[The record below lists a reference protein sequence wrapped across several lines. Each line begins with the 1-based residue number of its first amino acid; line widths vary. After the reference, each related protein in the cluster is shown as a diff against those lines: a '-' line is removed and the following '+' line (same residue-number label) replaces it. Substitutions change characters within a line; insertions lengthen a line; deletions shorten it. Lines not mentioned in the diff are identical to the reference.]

1 MMALVGIISLASL
14 LAIAVY
20 SLVDWKR
27 NPEVPLGDDE
37 SMLAYLRANPDHIV
51 STADSIYQEHRSY

>member
-1 MMALVGIISLASL
+1 MIALIGIISLASL

-27 NPEVPLGDDE
+27 NSEVPLGDDE
-37 SMLAYLRANPDHIV
+37 SMLAYLRANPDHHV
-51 STADSIYQEHRSY
+51 STADTQYEEHRSY